1 MKDKYKIEDQRL
13 EEFVKLCYRT
23 NESEKLG
30 TKRKETEEKLLE
42 KEELFRHFFEN
53 NPEYCYIISPES
65 LILNVNNAA
74 LEALGYKKEELVGK
88 SLKTIYA
95 PESLPKMKEIF
106 AKWKKA
112 GELKNVE
119 MVTIT
124 KDGKG
129 VRSSLVLRRC
139 EIRMEK
145 F

>member
-1 MKDKYKIEDQRL
+1 MKDKFKIEGQRL

-30 TKRKETEEKLLE
+30 TKRKEIEEKLLE
-42 KEELFRHFFEN
+42 REELFRHFFEN
-53 NPEYCYIISPES
+53 NPEYCYIISPEG
-65 LILNVNNAA
+65 LILDVNNVA

-106 AKWKKA
+106 AKWNKS

-124 KDGKG
+124 KDGK
-129 VRSSLVLRRC
+129 RRTV
-139 EIRMEK
+139 
-145 F
+145 FP

>member
-1 MKDKYKIEDQRL
+1 MKDKFKIEGQRL

-23 NESEKLG
+23 NESEKSG
-30 TKRKETEEKLLE
+30 TKRKEIEEKLLE
-42 KEELFRHFFEN
+42 REELFRHFFEN
-53 NPEYCYIISPES
+53 NPEYCYIISPEG
-65 LILNVNNAA
+65 LILDVNNVA

-106 AKWKKA
+106 AKWNKS

-124 KDGKG
+124 KDGK
-129 VRSSLVLRRC
+129 RRTV
-139 EIRMEK
+139 
-145 F
+145 FP